1 MDKLTIS
8 LIVWALSWQMAQA
21 MPSDFTARQ
30 QHREQRI
37 EQALQN
43 GDISPAEAEVLRER
57 MRGRAML
64 REAKKNA
71 CSEQA
76 SHPKAVDC
84 PSRRLFKWTRRR
96 F

>member
-1 MDKLTIS
+1 MQRLKIS
-8 LIVWALSWQMAQA
+8 LMVWLLSWQTVHA
-21 MPSDFTARQ
+21 MPPDFAARQ

-43 GDISPAEAEVLRER
+43 GDISQGEAEGLRQR
-57 MRGRAML
+57 MRTRAIL

-71 CSEQA
+71 CPAQA
-76 SHPKAVDC
+76 SNINAVDC